1 MLIDYVKC
9 KIGSLV
15 NFFEKYPEHLGKI
28 DVETRFGAKRILAA
42 EITARD
48 SDVISIRTESQFV
61 SCSPDHKIFTG
72 ELFSKAKELKV
83 GDLVLCKT
91 GLEKIISIHEEPYK
105 KDLVDIQVEDV
116 EEYYSNGIVSHNS
129 SIISDALSYALFG
142 KPFRKINIPQL
153 INSINQKDCQVEL
166 TFQIANDSY
175 KIIRAMKPHKFE
187 IYKNDELLK
196 QEAATKDYQTYLET
210 QILKISH
217 KTFVQILVLGS
228 AVFTP
233 FMQLPAGARR
243 GVIEDLL
250 DINVFGVMLKLLKEK
265 IQKNKEE
272 TIIIDGKL
280 DSAKKESV
288 TQKRLI
294 ETLSTKNDDQ
304 LTLLLQELEAVLADM
319 ALAKQSRDK
328 VRSDIGQLVIPD
340 FTAEILEDL
349 RIEYNMLKKQ
359 IQQDIKK
366 SESISSIDHC
376 PTCLQSVNVDH
387 KERIKSELQQ
397 KYEEHKPKLSEYEKR
412 IAKLTAAKTEFDEL
426 KEKSQHLY
434 KELAAI
440 DQKIISLEELETS
453 IRNKIDTQKS
463 ASSADL
469 DKEKDRLRELAQD
482 ALKLIERKNELITEK
497 QIQEVS
503 LGLLK
508 DTGIKASI
516 IKEYLPILNKMINKY
531 LTEFDFFIN
540 FVLDENFNEQLLSR
554 GRDSASYF
562 SLSEGEKKRVDVAIL
577 LSFRH
582 IASLKNSAKINLL
595 VLDELDSGL
604 DHESRLKLLELI
616 QGMESDVWMVSHSI
630 QNTELEQ
637 QFDKVAFV
645 MKKGDFQEM
654 FVK

>member
-1 MLIDYVKC
+1 MSFGNAWTELNLRQGKV
-9 KIGSLV
+9 LV
-15 NFFEKYPEHLGKI
+15 SGPNGGGK
-28 DVETRFGAKRILAA
+28 
-42 EITARD
+42 
-48 SDVISIRTESQFV
+48 
-61 SCSPDHKIFTG
+61 
-72 ELFSKAKELKV
+72 
-83 GDLVLCKT
+83 
-91 GLEKIISIHEEPYK
+91 
-105 KDLVDIQVEDV
+105 
-116 EEYYSNGIVSHNS
+116 S
-129 SIISDALSYALFG
+129 SIISDALQYALFG

-376 PTCLQSVNVDH
+376 PTCLQSVDVDH

-397 KYEEHKPKLSEYEKR
+397 KYEEQKPKLSEYEKR

-453 IRNKIDTQKS
+453 IRNKIEAQKS
-463 ASSADL
+463 ASFADL

>member
-1 MLIDYVKC
+1 MSFGNAWTELNLRQGKV
-9 KIGSLV
+9 LV
-15 NFFEKYPEHLGKI
+15 SGPNGGGK
-28 DVETRFGAKRILAA
+28 
-42 EITARD
+42 
-48 SDVISIRTESQFV
+48 
-61 SCSPDHKIFTG
+61 
-72 ELFSKAKELKV
+72 
-83 GDLVLCKT
+83 
-91 GLEKIISIHEEPYK
+91 
-105 KDLVDIQVEDV
+105 
-116 EEYYSNGIVSHNS
+116 S

-304 LTLLLQELEAVLADM
+304 LSVLRQELEAVLADM

-328 VRSDIGQLVIPD
+328 VRSDINQLVIPD

-397 KYEEHKPKLSEYEKR
+397 KYEEQKPKLSEYEKR

>member
-1 MLIDYVKC
+1 MTINFERIKLKNFMSFGNAWTELNLSQGKV
-9 KIGSLV
+9 LV
-15 NFFEKYPEHLGKI
+15 SGPNGGGK
-28 DVETRFGAKRILAA
+28 
-42 EITARD
+42 
-48 SDVISIRTESQFV
+48 
-61 SCSPDHKIFTG
+61 
-72 ELFSKAKELKV
+72 
-83 GDLVLCKT
+83 
-91 GLEKIISIHEEPYK
+91 
-105 KDLVDIQVEDV
+105 
-116 EEYYSNGIVSHNS
+116 S
-129 SIISDALSYALFG
+129 SIISDAISYALFG
-142 KPFRKINIPQL
+142 RPFRKINIPQL
-153 INSINQKDCQVEL
+153 INQINQKDCQVEL
-166 TFQIANDSY
+166 QFKIQSDEY

-187 IYKNDELLK
+187 IYKNNQLIK
-196 QEAATKDYQTYLET
+196 QEAATKDYQNYLET
-210 QILKISH
+210 QILKINH
-217 KTFVQILVLGS
+217 RTFVQILVLGS

-250 DINVFGVMLKLLKEK
+250 DISVFSIMLRLLKEK

-272 TIIIDGKL
+272 TLIIDGKL

-288 TQKRLI
+288 AQKRLI

-304 LTLLLQELEAVLADM
+304 LMTLGEELEEILSEMQKAK
-319 ALAKQSRDK
+319 ALRDTI
-328 VRSDIGQLVIPD
+328 RAHIDQLVIPD
-340 FTAEILEDL
+340 FIAETLEDL
-349 RIEYNMLKKQ
+349 RVEYSTLKKS
-359 IQQDIKK
+359 IQSDIKK
-366 SESISSIDHC
+366 SESIACIDHC
-376 PTCLQSVNVDH
+376 PTCLQSVSDDH
-387 KERIKSELQQ
+387 KVRIKSELKQ
-397 KYEEHKPKLSEYEKR
+397 KYDEQKPKLADYETR
-412 IAKLTAAKTEFDEL
+412 IAELTKKKTEYDEL
-426 KEKSQHLY
+426 KEKSQQLY

-453 IRNKIDTQKS
+453 VRNKIDTQRL

-469 DKEKDRLRELAQD
+469 DKEKDRLRDLAQA

-497 QIQEVS
+497 SIQEVS

-531 LTEFDFFIN
+531 LSEFDFFIN

-577 LSFRH
+577 LAFRH

-604 DHESRLKLLELI
+604 DHESRLKLLEMVRS
-616 QGMESDVWMVSHSI
+616 MESDVWMVSHSI

-637 QFDKVAFV
+637 QFDKIAFV
-645 MKKGDFQEM
+645 MKKDDFQEM
-654 FVK
+654 YIK

>member
-1 MLIDYVKC
+1 MTINFERIKLKNFMSFGNAWTELNLSQGKV
-9 KIGSLV
+9 LV
-15 NFFEKYPEHLGKI
+15 SGPNGGGK
-28 DVETRFGAKRILAA
+28 
-42 EITARD
+42 
-48 SDVISIRTESQFV
+48 
-61 SCSPDHKIFTG
+61 
-72 ELFSKAKELKV
+72 
-83 GDLVLCKT
+83 
-91 GLEKIISIHEEPYK
+91 
-105 KDLVDIQVEDV
+105 
-116 EEYYSNGIVSHNS
+116 S
-129 SIISDALSYALFG
+129 SIISDAISYALFG
-142 KPFRKINIPQL
+142 RPFRKINIPQL
-153 INSINQKDCQVEL
+153 INQINQKDCQVEL
-166 TFQIANDSY
+166 QFKIQSDEY

-187 IYKNDELLK
+187 IYKNNQLIK
-196 QEAATKDYQTYLET
+196 QEAATKDYQNYLET
-210 QILKISH
+210 QILKINH
-217 KTFVQILVLGS
+217 RTFVQILVLGS

-250 DINVFGVMLKLLKEK
+250 DISVFSIMLRLLKEK

-272 TIIIDGKL
+272 TLIIDGKL

-288 TQKRLI
+288 AQKRLI

-304 LTLLLQELEAVLADM
+304 LMTLGEELEKILSEMQKAK
-319 ALAKQSRDK
+319 ALRDTI
-328 VRSDIGQLVIPD
+328 RAQIDQLVIPD
-340 FTAEILEDL
+340 FIAETLEDL
-349 RIEYNMLKKQ
+349 RVEYSTLKKS
-359 IQQDIKK
+359 IQSDIKK
-366 SESISSIDHC
+366 SESIACIDHC
-376 PTCLQSVNVDH
+376 PTCLQSVSDDH
-387 KERIKSELQQ
+387 KVRIKSELKQ
-397 KYEEHKPKLSEYEKR
+397 KYDEQKPKLADYETR
-412 IAKLTAAKTEFDEL
+412 IAELTKKKTEYDEL
-426 KEKSQHLY
+426 KEKSQQLY

-453 IRNKIDTQKS
+453 VRNKIDTQRL

-469 DKEKDRLRELAQD
+469 DKEKDRLRDLAQA

-497 QIQEVS
+497 SIQEVS

-531 LTEFDFFIN
+531 LSEFDFFIN

-577 LSFRH
+577 LAFRH

-604 DHESRLKLLELI
+604 DHESRLKLLEMVRS
-616 QGMESDVWMVSHSI
+616 MESDVWMVSHSI

-645 MKKGDFQEM
+645 MKKDDFQEM
-654 FVK
+654 YIK

>member
-1 MLIDYVKC
+1 MSFGNAWTELNLRQGKV
-9 KIGSLV
+9 LV
-15 NFFEKYPEHLGKI
+15 SGPNGGGK
-28 DVETRFGAKRILAA
+28 
-42 EITARD
+42 
-48 SDVISIRTESQFV
+48 
-61 SCSPDHKIFTG
+61 
-72 ELFSKAKELKV
+72 
-83 GDLVLCKT
+83 
-91 GLEKIISIHEEPYK
+91 
-105 KDLVDIQVEDV
+105 
-116 EEYYSNGIVSHNS
+116 S
-129 SIISDALSYALFG
+129 SIISDALQYALFG

-328 VRSDIGQLVIPD
+328 VRSDIDQLVIPD

-397 KYEEHKPKLSEYEKR
+397 KYEEQKPKLSEYEKR

-616 QGMESDVWMVSHSI
+616 HGMESDVWMVSHSI

>member
-1 MLIDYVKC
+1 MSFGNAWTELNLRQGKV
-9 KIGSLV
+9 LV
-15 NFFEKYPEHLGKI
+15 SGPNGGGK
-28 DVETRFGAKRILAA
+28 
-42 EITARD
+42 
-48 SDVISIRTESQFV
+48 
-61 SCSPDHKIFTG
+61 
-72 ELFSKAKELKV
+72 
-83 GDLVLCKT
+83 
-91 GLEKIISIHEEPYK
+91 
-105 KDLVDIQVEDV
+105 
-116 EEYYSNGIVSHNS
+116 S
-129 SIISDALSYALFG
+129 SIISDALQYALFG

-280 DSAKKESV
+280 DSAKKESI

-304 LTLLLQELEAVLADM
+304 LTLLLQELGAVLADM

-328 VRSDIGQLVIPD
+328 VRSDIDQLVIPD

-376 PTCLQSVNVDH
+376 PTCLQSVDVDH

-397 KYEEHKPKLSEYEKR
+397 KYEEHKPKLSEYEKH